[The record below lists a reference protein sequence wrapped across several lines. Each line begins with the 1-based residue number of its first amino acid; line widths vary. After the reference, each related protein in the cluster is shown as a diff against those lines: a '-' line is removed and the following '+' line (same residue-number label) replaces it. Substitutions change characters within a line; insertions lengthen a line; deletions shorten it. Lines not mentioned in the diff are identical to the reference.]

1 MAETFE
7 AYRTRVL
14 SYLGDEE
21 PIGVQQAAPSQLDR
35 RLRDVAPA
43 ELIRRPA
50 PEKWSIAEIV
60 AHLADAELA
69 MGKHAGESGRGLDVV
84 GSSRMGGALGLRAA
98 RCEPFGGGLSGAAR
112 EQPAT
117 VGVGPAR
124 TVGGV
129 LWGPRGTRTAN
140 GRGVR
145 PLGSGTRLEPSS
157 ADRPHLGWAYVVLA
171 VWLPTLR
178 INRGMTPLSAEK
190 NGEVLPVPGSSPGL
204 SV

>member
-14 SYLGDEE
+14 SYLGDQE
-21 PIGVQQAAPSQLDR
+21 PIGVQRATPSQLDR
-35 RLRDVAPA
+35 RLRDVAPE

-50 PEKWSIAEIV
+50 PEKWSIAEVV

-69 MGKHAGESGRGLDVV
+69 MGWRLRNMLANPGVALTWWDSGRV
-84 GSSRMGGALGLRAA
+84 GGALGLRAA
-98 RCEPFGGGLSGAAR
+98 RCEPFGRGFSGAAR

-117 VGVGPAR
+117 VAVGPAR

-145 PLGSGTRLEPSS
+145 PLGGGTRLEPSS
-157 ADRPHLGWAYVVLA
+157 ADRPHLGWVYVVLA
-171 VWLPTLR
+171 VWLPTPR
-178 INRGMTPLSAEK
+178 PAWE
-190 NGEVLPVPGSSPGL
+190 GS
-204 SV
+204 

>member
-21 PIGVQQAAPSQLDR
+21 PIGVQQATPSQLES
-35 RLRDVAPA
+35 RLRDVAPE

-50 PEKWSIAEIV
+50 PEKWSNRRDRSALGGRGAGDGMAIA
-60 AHLADAELA
+60 
-69 MGKHAGESGRGLDVV
+69 KHAGESGRGLNVV
-84 GSSRMGGALGLRAA
+84 GSGRMGGALGLRAA
-98 RCEPFGGGLSGAAR
+98 RCEPFGRGLSGAAR

-140 GRGVR
+140 SRGVR
-145 PLGSGTRLEPSS
+145 PLGSGTRLEPSP
-157 ADRPHLGWAYVVLA
+157 ADRPHLG
-171 VWLPTLR
+171 
-178 INRGMTPLSAEK
+178 
-190 NGEVLPVPGSSPGL
+190 
-204 SV
+204 